1 MKKNKTVKIFAIL
14 WLLGIIVSVV
24 WTWILVL
31 TSTSQSTQEQ
41 VKTFDPETFKVDWND
56 NVDLQKII
64 DQNEVEVKVWT
75 WESK

>member
-41 VKTFDPETFKVDWND
+41 VKTFDPKTFTVDWKD

>member
-31 TSTSQSTQEQ
+31 TSTSQSTQDQ
-41 VKTFDPETFKVDWND
+41 VKTFKVDWKD
-56 NVDLQKII
+56 NIDLQKII
-64 DQNEVEVKVWT
+64 DQNKVEVKVWT